1 MKFFNIWLVLLCC
14 ALILTIIMPST
25 PWGCGIC
32 GKDCVTRRGLSNHR
46 AGCRANNRR
55 RQETIAANTSAHMP
69 QASNPGPSQP
79 IQQPTNTEPAQQ
91 SPPPD
96 IDLTPPPPSPPP
108 PPRADGRPRRRP
120 KPTWKVRDQLPEPPA
135 PIPAPPE
142 EPSSEER
149 ETTPPKWVQTP
160 PNNFGV
166 YKVFPVRPSH
176 DPEDTLGLDDLC
188 GSAGF
193 ATATQAADLLADA
206 PAWFPFFNATIARLM
221 AWFHLGS
228 NTKSIA
234 DLDAL
239 VHDVMLAEDYD
250 PAHLQDFSAAREN
263 KRLDD
268 YVSDIVSNPFAL
280 REGWKTCSVKITVPA
295 PKMAIKEKDSVEFEV
310 KGFVY
315 RPLLDVM
322 VESFQSPLFN
332 HYHTTPFEQRY
343 DPAYDPSSPN
353 TTQPP
358 PESPLDEHGLP
369 PLPTGHGVF
378 MGEAY
383 TSPRILKAYQFGVAP
398 SADVLAHMKRELFH
412 RCWDILLCPDFIH
425 AWLHGLEVRCF
436 DGILRRLFPRFFS
449 YSADYPE
456 KFVDTS
462 GCLLNQLMSFRVLIA
477 TIKNFGGCPCPR
489 CFVTKDAIHQMGTV
503 HDMQRRKK
511 IRIDSAYRR
520 QIVDTARRWI
530 FEKGYIIGGAGVN
543 RILKPHSLVPTRNAF
558 SVLAKNGLN
567 IFETL
572 LPDVMHEVEIGG
584 WKSLLIH
591 LIRLLHVIDP
601 SAVEKMDER
610 FRRVPTF
617 GKSIRQF
624 RNNVSDM
631 KQMAARDFEDILQC
645 CLAVFEGLV
654 PEPHNTHIL
663 DLIHTFA
670 TFHAYA
676 KLRLHTTSTI
686 EVFREVTTELGA
698 DARTF
703 QEETCA
709 KHTTFELPSEMRKRA
724 RDTARKQSRS
734 AGQTAKASTL
744 SRLHKTWNLNTYKWH
759 ALGDYPDLVINS
771 GTTDSVSTQIGE
783 VMHRDPKALY
793 RKTNK
798 RGFEV
803 QIATLDTRRRILRR
817 IMERMRNR
825 KVGTP
830 APPSPQRSDPQKSS
844 NNSRALPDDN
854 DETLPPTS
862 PGEHYYISDSRR
874 TYINLPQFMRTYKDD
889 PAAKNFVLDLKGHL
903 LARLL
908 NLPYDGD
915 EHQFTADELA
925 GVTIEHDR
933 IYTHRLLRVNYTTY
947 DMRRDQDML
956 NIRTHP
962 DFMALSHEDDA
973 AASGHPYWYG
983 RIVMISHLYVRHI
996 GPRAISPGITQ
1007 KMDVLWVR
1015 WFGSDPDQD
1024 LSAKRLYRVGF
1035 VPMDESAPDAAAAF
1049 GFLDPAQI
1057 LRAAHIIP
1065 AFARGRTDSLLPPS
1079 VGRQFDAE
1087 NDEDYNF
1094 YYINRFPDRDMFMR
1108 FSPHS
1113 IGHRF
1118 TRKLTQSIAVAPMDI
1133 DEDPSAEPNTQ
1144 ITEILNQ
1151 EPGPDGED
1159 PEEQDSDLESENAN
1173 NDSEEDENGADGEED
1188 EFAGEVPTEAD
1199 ILDSM
1204 GFAELTNDDPAPAD
1218 PHKAKYEEI
1227 LGRLT
1232 RRSGNAQRN
1241 NRRPRREP
1249 MEHKASY
1256 DQLLYAAKFLVRGH
1270 NPFLDVGMVLDCGAA
1285 EVFKEDRDEEF
1296 EVADPD
1302 SHAKH
1307 VLAFTKMMDSVP
1319 KTNLY
1324 IVEKF
1329 FLSEND
1335 GDWAHLIAMFRESA
1349 KSARQQDTSSLKPH
1363 VNYFVNNGD
1372 AISPA
1377 VSPGLKTD
1385 RGVNH
1390 PQLRKYLVPY
1400 PVRLQLEA
1408 DPAQLKEGEPTADDV
1423 IASLIGHTLVIDA
1436 TEFPSFFYPDN
1447 QFDADD
1453 LQARLFQ
1460 GPALPR
1466 VCIGLHVGRHIWTQ
1480 PASALDP
1487 TKAISRNS
1495 NARAHGVSKV
1505 TKEMVAYI
1513 AVQARTIISTSNWDT
1528 DDGAFSNID
1537 LFDGIVRL
1545 LDDDTDTWVTETLAW
1560 YDDQIFGKRKGR
1572 VASAPAASSAPKKSA
1587 VEVILAK
1594 RAAAASAAA
1603 DQTAPVSSRQLLHAP
1618 YFAAQRPLLNQIAH
1632 VLRMITLIDTRSNDY
1647 KDTCLS
1653 TITCCILKCDDSV
1666 YKCDGKQERGGDGL
1680 AAPPALASGAS
1691 LGNTCKSRK
1700 HL

>member
-1 MKFFNIWLVLLCC
+1 
-14 ALILTIIMPST
+14 
-25 PWGCGIC
+25 
-32 GKDCVTRRGLSNHR
+32 
-46 AGCRANNRR
+46 
-55 RQETIAANTSAHMP
+55 
-69 QASNPGPSQP
+69 
-79 IQQPTNTEPAQQ
+79 
-91 SPPPD
+91 
-96 IDLTPPPPSPPP
+96 
-108 PPRADGRPRRRP
+108 
-120 KPTWKVRDQLPEPPA
+120 PEPPA

-383 TSPRILKAYQFGVAP
+383 TSPRILKAYRELSESELPQPYLETIIAAYMFWSDATQLANFGTASLWPLYTFFGNLSKYIRGKPTANAGYHQAYFPTVFSVSTTFNLPPEFKDFYFKEFGVAP

-456 KFVDTS
+456 K
-462 GCLLNQLMSFRVLIA
+462 VLIA

-631 KQMAARDFEDILQC
+631 KQMAARDFEDILQ
-645 CLAVFEGLV
+645 VRLV

-1199 ILDSM
+1199 ILDSL
-1204 GFAELTNDDPAPAD
+1204 GFAELQRVFLLYHHHPSSSVLSSHFPPPSSRQTTMPPVRTNDDPAPAD

-1296 EVADPD
+1296 EVAYVSIFSFQLVSSHLCHSDPD

-1400 PVRLQLEA
+1400 PVRFQLEA
-1408 DPAQLKEGEPTADDV
+1408 DPAHPSLIFSLTTCSVSV

-1466 VCIGLHVGRHIWTQ
+1466 VGRHIWTQ

-1513 AVQARTIISTSNWDT
+1513 AARTIISTSNWDT

-1560 YDDQIFGKRKGR
+1560 YDEYVACSFYLLPTSQSFQPDLWEAQGTRGICAGR
-1572 VASAPAASSAPKKSA
+1572 VGCSQEISRRSYSRQTRCRGVGCRESRCPQYRYSELINS
-1587 VEVILAK
+1587 K
-1594 RAAAASAAA
+1594 RVFFRLLCSLIK
-1603 DQTAPVSSRQLLHAP
+1603 VSSRQLLHVCILSFFVA
-1618 YFAAQRPLLNQIAH
+1618 
-1632 VLRMITLIDTRSNDY
+1632 RSN
-1647 KDTCLS
+1647 
-1653 TITCCILKCDDSV
+1653 
-1666 YKCDGKQERGGDGL
+1666 
-1680 AAPPALASGAS
+1680 
-1691 LGNTCKSRK
+1691 
-1700 HL
+1700 

>member
-1 MKFFNIWLVLLCC
+1 MTPKTLSVLTTF
-14 ALILTIIMPST
+14 A
-25 PWGCGIC
+25 
-32 GKDCVTRRGLSNHR
+32 GL
-46 AGCRANNRR
+46 
-55 RQETIAANTSAHMP
+55 P
-69 QASNPGPSQP
+69 V
-79 IQQPTNTEPAQQ
+79 
-91 SPPPD
+91 SPPPRK
-96 IDLTPPPPSPPP
+96 PPIFSRMP
-108 PPRADGRPRRRP
+108 
-120 KPTWKVRDQLPEPPA
+120 
-135 PIPAPPE
+135 
-142 EPSSEER
+142 
-149 ETTPPKWVQTP
+149 
-160 PNNFGV
+160 
-166 YKVFPVRPSH
+166 
-176 DPEDTLGLDDLC
+176 
-188 GSAGF
+188 
-193 ATATQAADLLADA
+193 

-295 PKMAIKEKDSVEFEV
+295 PKMAIKEKDSVQFEV

-343 DPAYDPSSPN
+343 DPAYDPSSPS
-353 TTQPP
+353 TTEPP
-358 PESPLDEHGLP
+358 PASPLDEQGLP

-383 TSPRILKAYQFGVAP
+383 TSPRILKAYRELSESELLQPYLETIIAAYMFWSDATQLANFGTASLWPLYTFFGNLSKYIRGKPSANAGYHQAYFPTLPPEFKDFYFKEFGVAP

-412 RCWDILLCPDFIH
+412 RCWDILLCPEFIH
-425 AWLHGLEVRCF
+425 AWIHGLEVRCF

-456 KFVDTS
+456 K
-462 GCLLNQLMSFRVLIA
+462 VLIA

-489 CFVTKDAIHQMGTV
+489 CFVTKDVIHQMGTV
-503 HDMQRRKK
+503 QDMQRRKK

-543 RILKPHSLVPTRNAF
+543 RILKPHSLVPTRNTF

-572 LPDVMHEVEIGG
+572 FPDAMHEVEISG

-591 LIRLLHVIDP
+591 LVRLLHVIDP
-601 SAVEKMDER
+601 LAVEKMDER
-610 FRRVPTF
+610 FRKVPTF

-663 DLIHTFA
+663 DLLYTFA

-676 KLRLHTTSTI
+676 KLHLHTTSTI

-698 DARTF
+698 DTRKF
-703 QEETCA
+703 QETCA

-744 SRLHKTWNLNTYKWH
+744 SRLQKTWNLNTYKWH
-759 ALGDYPDLVINS
+759 ALGDYPDLIVNS

-803 QIATLDTRRRILRR
+803 QIATLDTRQRILRR

-830 APPSPQRSDPQKSS
+830 SSPSPQRSEPQKSS
-844 NNSRALPDDN
+844 NDLHALPDDN

-862 PGEHYYISDSRR
+862 PREHYYISDSRR
-874 TYINLPQFMRTYKDD
+874 TYINLPQFMRKHKDD
-889 PAAKNFVLDLKGHL
+889 PAAKNFVLNLKAHL

-908 NLPYDGD
+908 DLPNDGD

-956 NIRTHP
+956 NTRAHP
-962 DFMALSHEDDA
+962 DFMALSHEDDD
-973 AASGHPYWYG
+973 ASSSHPYWYG
-983 RIVMISHLYVRHI
+983 RIVMIFHLYVRHV

-1024 LSAKRLYRVGF
+1024 SSAKRLYRVGF

-1079 VGRQFDAE
+1079 IGRQFDAE

-1118 TRKLTQSIAVAPMDI
+1118 TRKVTQSIAVAPMDV

-1144 ITEILNQ
+1144 TTEILNQ

-1159 PEEQDSDLESENAN
+1159 PEEQDSDSESENAN
-1173 NDSEEDENGADGEED
+1173 NDSEEEESSADGEED
-1188 EFAGEVPTEAD
+1188 GIEGEVPTEED
-1199 ILDSM
+1199 ILDSL
-1204 GFAELTNDDPAPAD
+1204 GFAEL
-1218 PHKAKYEEI
+1218 
-1227 LGRLT
+1227 
-1232 RRSGNAQRN
+1232 
-1241 NRRPRREP
+1241 
-1249 MEHKASY
+1249 
-1256 DQLLYAAKFLVRGH
+1256 
-1270 NPFLDVGMVLDCGAA
+1270 
-1285 EVFKEDRDEEF
+1285 
-1296 EVADPD
+1296 
-1302 SHAKH
+1302 
-1307 VLAFTKMMDSVP
+1307 
-1319 KTNLY
+1319 
-1324 IVEKF
+1324 
-1329 FLSEND
+1329 
-1335 GDWAHLIAMFRESA
+1335 
-1349 KSARQQDTSSLKPH
+1349 
-1363 VNYFVNNGD
+1363 
-1372 AISPA
+1372 
-1377 VSPGLKTD
+1377 
-1385 RGVNH
+1385 
-1390 PQLRKYLVPY
+1390 
-1400 PVRLQLEA
+1400 
-1408 DPAQLKEGEPTADDV
+1408 
-1423 IASLIGHTLVIDA
+1423 
-1436 TEFPSFFYPDN
+1436 
-1447 QFDADD
+1447 
-1453 LQARLFQ
+1453 
-1460 GPALPR
+1460 
-1466 VCIGLHVGRHIWTQ
+1466 
-1480 PASALDP
+1480 
-1487 TKAISRNS
+1487 
-1495 NARAHGVSKV
+1495 
-1505 TKEMVAYI
+1505 
-1513 AVQARTIISTSNWDT
+1513 
-1528 DDGAFSNID
+1528 
-1537 LFDGIVRL
+1537 
-1545 LDDDTDTWVTETLAW
+1545 
-1560 YDDQIFGKRKGR
+1560 
-1572 VASAPAASSAPKKSA
+1572 
-1587 VEVILAK
+1587 
-1594 RAAAASAAA
+1594 
-1603 DQTAPVSSRQLLHAP
+1603 
-1618 YFAAQRPLLNQIAH
+1618 
-1632 VLRMITLIDTRSNDY
+1632 
-1647 KDTCLS
+1647 
-1653 TITCCILKCDDSV
+1653 
-1666 YKCDGKQERGGDGL
+1666 
-1680 AAPPALASGAS
+1680 
-1691 LGNTCKSRK
+1691 
-1700 HL
+1700 